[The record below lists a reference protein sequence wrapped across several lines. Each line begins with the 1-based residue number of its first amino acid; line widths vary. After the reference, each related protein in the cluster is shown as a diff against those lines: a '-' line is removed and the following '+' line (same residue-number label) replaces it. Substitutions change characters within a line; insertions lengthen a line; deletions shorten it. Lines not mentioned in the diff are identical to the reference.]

1 MRKFLLI
8 PLVLF
13 IGLVVFLAIGLQ
25 RDPHEIP
32 SPLIGQPAPTFDLH
46 TLNEGQRFSPDSLKG
61 KVWLL
66 NVWATWCVSC
76 REEHPALVA
85 FSKAHSVPVVG
96 LGYKEIQTQE
106 PESALS
112 AEAQLRFARERERR
126 YLERNGNPYVL
137 SVLDMDGRV
146 GIAYGVYGVPE
157 TYLIDKLGVIRFKH
171 VGPLTPELLNQV
183 VLPKVK
189 QWEGA

>member
-1 MRKFLLI
+1 MVADTSAAYALTDRVALRALLAGGARI
-8 PLVLF
+8 ASV
-13 IGLVVFLAIGLQ
+13 A
-25 RDPHEIP
+25 R
-32 SPLIGQPAPTFDLH
+32 GQ
-46 TLNEGQRFSPDSLKG
+46 SL
-61 KVWLL
+61 
-66 NVWATWCVSC
+66 
-76 REEHPALVA
+76 
-85 FSKAHSVPVVG
+85 
-96 LGYKEIQTQE
+96 
-106 PESALS
+106 
-112 AEAQLRFARERERR
+112 ERR